1 MRPNTTNVAAVDLQ
15 DRWPRQ
21 SPAEV
26 RWHRGLEQWHVAVRP
41 AGPGGRVIVEL
52 ADDVRVHVD
61 RLSLGT
67 VLLVELDAEPDGS
80 SRPQATRLIADLVG
94 AAGADLIAR
103 RTPGT
108 ITVEHRRS
116 WLAGLAAAWV
126 HRHPYRHLWSAEA
139 AAHSSDGP
147 QAIAALSGDLAARAA
162 GAVTAICRSLPRR
175 SRLLADQQAR
185 DEFAMIAATVAALV
199 PDIAGPVAELA
210 ATVRAPDFAPEPL
223 PFAPV
228 RERVPELRLGGEAQP
243 GVLPPELIRC
253 ALPIVDRVTW
263 RRRGNAAVVEV
274 KLKIPGEYAVALSAR
289 SIRDGAVVE
298 RISVS
303 FDEEGNGVAVLPL
316 LEGEFEIDLVSD
328 PYSSPLTAHDRL
340 TRRARGT
347 AAHAVDATRQALR
360 DARSLGDMTPLANAT
375 TALGSARSAWAKLGD
390 DSHVDELD
398 ALVDAI
404 NTIVESEDWVALDTL
419 SDVLGPASSIPVL
432 QRLLAVDLTS
442 LEPTPQ
448 LFDALCEAA
457 ATSELIA
464 AGTAAFD
471 ESLERG
477 DHTAAMR
484 IAERLVYLG
493 LGAPEPTR
501 LRTAFDYI
509 AAGGR

>member
-1 MRPNTTNVAAVDLQ
+1 M
-15 DRWPRQ
+15 
-21 SPAEV
+21 
-26 RWHRGLEQWHVAVRP
+26 
-41 AGPGGRVIVEL
+41 IVEL

-67 VLLVELDAEPDGS
+67 VLLVELDAAPDGS
-80 SRPQATRLIADLVG
+80 ARPQATGLIADLIG
-94 AAGADLIAR
+94 AAGAELIAQ

-108 ITVEHRRS
+108 ITVEHHRS

-126 HRHPYRHLWSAEA
+126 HRHPYRELWSAEA
-139 AAHSSDGP
+139 AAHASDGP

-185 DEFAMIAATVAALV
+185 DEFALIAATVAALV
-199 PDIAGPVAELA
+199 PDVDGSVAQLA
-210 ATVRAPDFAPEPL
+210 AIVRAPDYAPESL

-228 RERVPELRLGGEAQP
+228 RERIPELRLGGETQP

-253 ALPIVDRVTW
+253 ALPIVDRVAW

-298 RISVS
+298 RVSVS
-303 FDEEGNGVAVLPL
+303 FDEDGRGVAVLPL

-328 PYSSPLTAHDRL
+328 PYSSPLSAHDRL
-340 TRRARGT
+340 ARRARGT
-347 AAHAVDATRQALR
+347 AAHALDATRQALR
-360 DARSLGDMTPLANAT
+360 DARSDMDLTPLASAT
-375 TALGSARSAWAKLGD
+375 RALGSARSAWAEAGD
-390 DSHVDELD
+390 NSHVDELD

-404 NTIVESEDWVALDTL
+404 NTIVESEDWAVLDSL
-419 SDVLGPASSIPVL
+419 SDVLGPASSIPVF
-432 QRLLAVDLTS
+432 QRLLAADLAS

-464 AGTAAFD
+464 AGTAALED
-471 ESLERG
+471 ASERG

-493 LGAPEPTR
+493 LGAPEPER